1 MFTKVARIVVAV
13 VCATALLP
21 GCVAHRPEPI
31 APARSAAA
39 LETRS
44 LTDARLDAFL
54 RSATANTAGTRVW
67 NLETLTLAA
76 VYFHPDL
83 EVAYARLAVA
93 RAAIITAGQRPN
105 PTLSLSALYD
115 SPPPLTIGFALDFLL
130 ETFGRRGAR
139 TAQAQALADA
149 ARQDVATAAWQVRG
163 SVRAA
168 LLDLWA
174 AQRRAEFGRSRLQLE
189 AQLVGLLERR
199 LALGEASALD
209 VARERINRDQFTIAV
224 RDADSAALTAR
235 ARLATAIGV
244 PARALDGVAID
255 LTAFDVPPNLD
266 AHFGEGELRG
276 RALTGRTD
284 VQASLAQYAAA
295 QSALRLALAGR
306 YPNVA
311 LAPGYTYDQGV
322 HKIGLSGISL
332 ELPIFNRNQGPIA
345 EAVARRTQA
354 AANFTALQAQII
366 GAIDTAAVAY
376 RTAGQAVATTTAL
389 LDAQQ
394 RRQARTAK
402 LFAAGEIDR
411 PTLLTGSLEVG
422 AIQLS
427 TIDSAIAQ
435 RQALGAIEDALQQPL
450 FDPRSTSPTDL
461 VRRTAPEAR

>member
-1 MFTKVARIVVAV
+1 MAV
-13 VCATALLP
+13 VVTCATALLA
-21 GCVAHRPEPI
+21 GCVTDRPEPI
-31 APARSAAA
+31 SPARTAAT

-44 LTDARLDAFL
+44 LGAARLDVFL
-54 RSATANTAGTRVW
+54 RSATPIPTTARVW
-67 NLETLTLAA
+67 NIETLTLAA

-93 RAAIITAGQRPN
+93 RAAIVTARQRPN

-130 ETFGRRGAR
+130 ETFGKRGAR
-139 TAQAQALADA
+139 TAQAKALADA
-149 ARQDVATAAWQVRG
+149 ARHDVATAAWQVRG
-163 SVRAA
+163 GVRTA
-168 LLDLWA
+168 LIDLWA

-224 RDADSAALTAR
+224 RDADSAASTAR

-244 PARALDGVAID
+244 PARALDGVVID
-255 LTAFDVPPNLD
+255 LTAFDMPPNLD
-266 AHFGEGELRG
+266 AHIGEGELRG

-284 VQASLAQYAAA
+284 VRASLAQYAAA
-295 QSALRLALAGR
+295 QSALGLALAGR
-306 YPNVA
+306 YPNIA

-322 HKIGLSGISL
+322 HKIGLSGLSL

-345 EAVARRTQA
+345 EAVARRAQA
-354 AANFTALQAQII
+354 AASFTALQAQII

-376 RTAGQAVATTTAL
+376 RTAGQAVTTTTAL

-402 LFAAGEIDR
+402 LFAAGQIDR

-427 TIDSAIAQ
+427 TIDAAIAQ

>member
-1 MFTKVARIVVAV
+1 MARTTVVV
-13 VCATALLP
+13 TCATALLT
-21 GCVAHRPEPI
+21 GCVTDRPEPI
-31 APARSAAA
+31 SPARTAAA

-44 LTDARLDAFL
+44 LGDARLDVFL
-54 RSATANTAGTRVW
+54 RSAARIPTSARVW
-67 NLETLTLAA
+67 NIETLTLAA

-83 EVAYARLAVA
+83 EVAYARLAVQ
-93 RAAIITAGQRPN
+93 RAAVITARQRPN

-130 ETFGRRGAR
+130 ETFGKRGAR

-149 ARQDVATAAWQVRG
+149 ARHDVATAAWQVRG
-163 SVRAA
+163 GVRSA

-174 AQRRAEFGRSRLQLE
+174 ARRRAEFGRSRLQLE

-224 RDADSAALTAR
+224 RDADSAASTAR

-244 PARALDGVAID
+244 PARALDGVVID
-255 LTAFDVPPNLD
+255 LTAFDATPNLD
-266 AHFGEGELRG
+266 PHVGEGELRG

-306 YPNVA
+306 YPNIA

-322 HKIGLSGISL
+322 HKIGLSGLSL

-345 EAVARRTQA
+345 EAVARRAQA
-354 AANFTALQAQII
+354 AASFTALQAQII
-366 GAIDTAAVAY
+366 GAIDSAAVVY

-394 RRQARTAK
+394 RRQASTAK

-411 PTLLTGSLEVG
+411 PTQLTGSLEVG

-427 TIDSAIAQ
+427 TIDSALAQ
-435 RQALGAIEDALQQPL
+435 RQAVGAIEDALQQPL
-450 FDPRSTSPTDL
+450 FDPQSTSPTDL